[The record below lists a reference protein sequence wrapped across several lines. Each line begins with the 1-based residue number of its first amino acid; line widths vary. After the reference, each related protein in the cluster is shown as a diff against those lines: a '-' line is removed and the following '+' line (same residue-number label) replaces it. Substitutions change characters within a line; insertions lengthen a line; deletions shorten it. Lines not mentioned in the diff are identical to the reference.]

1 MDIMNATQ
9 QDTPDKGKLK
19 VNLTSQIDARPIADA
34 SVSISYTGVP
44 DSRLEQLTTDS
55 SGQTETIELDA
66 PPLDL
71 SLDPEN
77 EVQPYS
83 EYTLQVTA
91 PGYEPVSIAGAEI
104 LSSVTAIQNITL
116 SPIDTPETSEKVFV
130 IPAHTLYGTYPPKI
144 PEDEIKPINESG
156 EIVLSRVVVPE
167 YIVVHDGS
175 PRDTTATNYYVK
187 YKDYI
192 KNVASSEIYAT
203 WPADTIRANV
213 LAIMSFTLN
222 RVFTEWYRNQG
233 FEFTITSST
242 AFDHKWIPERNIFD
256 TISVIVDELF
266 ADYLSRPNVKQPIL
280 TQYCDGRQVQCPNW
294 MTQWGSKSLGDQ
306 GYSPIEILRYYY
318 GDNIYINTAE
328 AISGIPASWPG
339 YNLEIGSRGDKVRQL
354 QEQINV
360 IAGSYPAIPKVT
372 VDGIYGPATAAAIR
386 KIQSV
391 FGLPQTGITDYSTW
405 YKVSEIYVGVSRI
418 AELT

>member
-116 SPIDTPETSEKVFV
+116 RK
-130 IPAHTLYGTYPPKI
+130 LPK
-144 PEDEIKPINESG
+144 K
-156 EIVLSRVVVPE
+156 
-167 YIVVHDGS
+167 
-175 PRDTTATNYYVK
+175 
-187 YKDYI
+187 
-192 KNVASSEIYAT
+192 
-203 WPADTIRANV
+203 
-213 LAIMSFTLN
+213 
-222 RVFTEWYRNQG
+222 
-233 FEFTITSST
+233 
-242 AFDHKWIPERNIFD
+242 
-256 TISVIVDELF
+256 
-266 ADYLSRPNVKQPIL
+266 YLSSLHIHYMEPIPRKYRR
-280 TQYCDGRQVQCPNW
+280 TR
-294 MTQWGSKSLGDQ
+294 S
-306 GYSPIEILRYYY
+306 
-318 GDNIYINTAE
+318 
-328 AISGIPASWPG
+328 
-339 YNLEIGSRGDKVRQL
+339 NLSTN
-354 QEQINV
+354 QERL
-360 IAGSYPAIPKVT
+360 Y
-372 VDGIYGPATAAAIR
+372 
-386 KIQSV
+386 
-391 FGLPQTGITDYSTW
+391 
-405 YKVSEIYVGVSRI
+405 
-418 AELT
+418 